1 MQLKIFNEMYDM
13 NLFVV
18 GYYNFYVDLSIF
30 MKNNILANHN
40 FIIHFVPK
48 LVGFTFSIIS

>member
-1 MQLKIFNEMYDM
+1 MHDM

-18 GYYNFYVDLSIF
+18 GYYNFYMDLNIF
-30 MKNNILANHN
+30 MKNNTFASHY
-40 FIIHFVPK
+40 FIVHFVPK

>member
-18 GYYNFYVDLSIF
+18 GYYNFYMDLNIF
-30 MKNNILANHN
+30 MKNNTLANHN
-40 FIIHFVPK
+40 FIVHFVPK